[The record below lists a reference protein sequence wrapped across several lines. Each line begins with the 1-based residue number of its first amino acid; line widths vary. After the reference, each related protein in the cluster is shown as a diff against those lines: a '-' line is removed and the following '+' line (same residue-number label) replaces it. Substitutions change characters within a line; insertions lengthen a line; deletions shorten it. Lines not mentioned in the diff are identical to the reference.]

1 MSGLN
6 QQVDSPL
13 VVGRVGGVHGIKGW
27 LKINSYTRPS
37 DNILTY
43 KPWLL
48 AKNNI
53 WQEINIE
60 ESQVH
65 TQKLLVKILGVDNPE
80 VAAEYVNCEVAIKPE
95 QLPKL
100 NQDQYYWRDLIGL
113 DVFNRENILL
123 GVVSEIIETGANDVF
138 VVNGNGESE
147 TRILIPYVMDIY
159 IKRIDLITQTIHIDW
174 VVDN

>member
-37 DNILTY
+37 ENILTY

-138 VVNGNGESE
+138 VVTGGIDGES
-147 TRILIPYVMDIY
+147 RVLIPFIMNLYVNN
-159 IKRIDLITQTIHIDW
+159 IDLSNQIIHVDW
-174 VVDN
+174 VVEK

>member
-6 QQVDSPL
+6 HQVDSPL

-27 LKINSYTRPS
+27 LKINSYTRPN

-48 AKNNI
+48 ARNNI

-60 ESQVH
+60 ESQVRA
-65 TQKLLVKILGVDNPE
+65 QKLLVKILGVDTPE
-80 VAAEYVNCEVAIKPE
+80 LAAKYVNCEVAIKPE

-100 NQDQYYWRDLIGL
+100 NQEQYYWRDLIGL
-113 DVFNRENILL
+113 DVLNQENVLL

-138 VVNGNGESE
+138 VVTGGIDGKN
-147 TRILIPYVMDIY
+147 RVLIPFIMNLYVNN
-159 IKRIDLITQTIHIDW
+159 IDLSNQIIRVDW
-174 VVDN
+174 VIEK

>member
-6 QQVDSPL
+6 HQVDSPL
-13 VVGRVGGVHGIKGW
+13 VVGRISGVHGIKGW

-43 KPWLL
+43 TPWLL
-48 AKNNI
+48 ARNNI

-113 DVFNRENILL
+113 DVFNIFDILN
-123 GVVSEIIETGANDVF
+123 VYN
-138 VVNGNGESE
+138 
-147 TRILIPYVMDIY
+147 IY
-159 IKRIDLITQTIHIDW
+159 IY
-174 VVDN
+174 